1 MRSPNDSVMSTSKH
15 NLVAN
20 EWEMSTIERKYSVP
34 PGGGSQSPGTPP
46 HSQQELQPARG
57 ERGSTSED
65 LHAWSIYR
73 SEKII
78 SFYLVVDAT
87 FYFIVAPGV

>member
-1 MRSPNDSVMSTSKH
+1 MSTSKR

-34 PGGGSQSPGTPP
+34 PGSGPVPGTPP
-46 HSQQELQPARG
+46 HLGELQPARG

-73 SEKII
+73 
-78 SFYLVVDAT
+78 
-87 FYFIVAPGV
+87 